1 MLSLDMVNDTTN
13 GVLGHRNMID
23 TKNFKAKEFSCPCC
37 GLNNMSQV
45 MVETLQRIRDK
56 VGKPIYITSG
66 SRCPEHNADVCGKKN
81 SAHLKGTAV
90 DIAIKKAD
98 SRLRFDIIA
107 YAISEGIDR
116 IGIDDNMIHLDIQST
131 LPHRQMW
138 VY

>member
-56 VGKPIYITSG
+56 VKAPIIITSG
-66 SRCPEHNADVCGKKN
+66 CRCPSHNDDVGGKKK
-81 SAHLKGTAV
+81 SAHMKGTAV
-90 DIAIKKAD
+90 DIAVAQGN
-98 SRLRFDIIA
+98 SRLRYNLIS

-116 IGIDDNMIHLDIQST
+116 IGIYDTWIHLDIEPSLT
-131 LPHRQMW
+131 HRQMW
-138 VY
+138 V